1 MTIKE
6 LIKEFVDDHKE
17 HFDCY
22 PMEVEVNDVV
32 YSWDQYWEI
41 LETKSKNVSYD
52 FSLDSIV
59 AVEAPIGTDPD
70 TLIEQVKQ
78 KLIQRIQEDDVT
90 IVFENIYDSE
100 TGSYDDDWENYE
112 R

>member
-41 LETKSKNVSYD
+41 LDN
-52 FSLDSIV
+52 
-59 AVEAPIGTDPD
+59 G
-70 TLIEQVKQ
+70 
-78 KLIQRIQEDDVT
+78 
-90 IVFENIYDSE
+90 
-100 TGSYDDDWENYE
+100 
-112 R
+112 

>member
-1 MTIKE
+1 MTMTIKE

-41 LETKSKNVSYD
+41 LDNESYD
-52 FSLDSIV
+52 FLGHKD
-59 AVEAPIGTDPD
+59 
-70 TLIEQVKQ
+70 L
-78 KLIQRIQEDDVT
+78 R
-90 IVFENIYDSE
+90 
-100 TGSYDDDWENYE
+100 
-112 R
+112 